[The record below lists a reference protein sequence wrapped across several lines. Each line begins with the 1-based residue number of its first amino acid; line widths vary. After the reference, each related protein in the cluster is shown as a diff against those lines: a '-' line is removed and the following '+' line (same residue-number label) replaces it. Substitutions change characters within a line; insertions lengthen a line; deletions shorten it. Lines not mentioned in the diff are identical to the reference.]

1 MIVESAFTGGESVY
15 CINQLQ
21 MRRAVELA
29 NKDPLR
35 GPRIQ
40 AMIREMELRL
50 DRNERAAVAFLVLD
64 RLLRNPAQPEQ
75 PTSASKGPDA
85 ARPGWA

>member
-15 CINQLQ
+15 CINELQ

-29 NKDPLR
+29 TKDAKS

-40 AMIREMELRL
+40 EMIRDLEARL
-50 DRNERAAVAFLVLD
+50 DRNEQAAVAFLVLD
-64 RLLRNPAQPEQ
+64 RLLRSPSPVGAK
-75 PTSASKGPDA
+75 TT
-85 ARPGWA
+85 AR

>member
-21 MRRAVELA
+21 MHRAVELA
-29 NKDPLR
+29 NKDPRR

-40 AMIREMELRL
+40 AMIREMEERL
-50 DRNERAAVAFLVLD
+50 DRNEQAAVAFLMLD
-64 RLLRNPAQPEQ
+64 RLLRAPAQPVTATADTQ
-75 PTSASKGPDA
+75 
-85 ARPGWA
+85 AR